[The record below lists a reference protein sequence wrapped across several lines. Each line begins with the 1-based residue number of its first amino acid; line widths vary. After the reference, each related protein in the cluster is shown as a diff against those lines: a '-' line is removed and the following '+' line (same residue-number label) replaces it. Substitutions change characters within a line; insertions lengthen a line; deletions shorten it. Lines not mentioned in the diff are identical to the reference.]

1 MKKLVIIVTLLSVT
15 LLNAITVYYN
25 GEGDDIGEWSI
36 RPNSLATANL
46 TEVYDETLHSRVM
59 QFTDGGVYSLRMPGE
74 NIFWVN
80 TTERILSFDMNLDSD
95 FTISAFVQT
104 PNGLRQLFYNRLN
117 LNAGHHNN
125 VANRNIMC
133 SIGHHRMFRV
143 GAGHSGWG
151 NHAEFR
157 NNRDGWVRVTVD
169 LERQLRDTE
178 PNNRVISVL
187 SLRITGTAGRI
198 DNVTLDA
205 PDNIFTHGTRANDWR
220 LSPNTP
226 AGGTVA
232 VVQDAQRGHQVIE
245 FNGAN
250 GSNSFTTGART
261 GNGRWNDRGND
272 VIQWKM
278 QTEDPYKFIV
288 HVNTRNGLRDLVY
301 NGGKRRDV
309 DDRWWLH
316 SMRAIEE
323 RGLDAAHNEIYIGM
337 SIRRHLGDASP
348 DNNND
353 GIPDYDSGTGPTW
366 QTFTRNLA
374 TDLLEFDNGNRLLS
388 VNGVTVI
395 GTNTFEHNSPMIA
408 SRIRV
413 DDIQLF
419 MAPVPTG
426 AATHLTAWRLRENS
440 VRIAFRDNSN
450 GEVGFRF
457 INADT
462 GAIIGNQLP
471 ATNGVGVNSIGQ
483 INGLTAGTDYN
494 VQVETIF
501 NDGRDNIRS
510 LPLAFRT
517 RGDAPN
523 VNSHPVTDLH
533 AWRRRE
539 TSVRISFLDNSLGEI
554 GFRYI
559 NADTGAVMG
568 NQVAAVNGTGTATIG
583 QINGLTAGTTYRVRV
598 ETLFAN
604 AQNNNMS
611 AVLTFRTRGAAP
623 VVISHPATDLH
634 FWRRRATSVRISFRD
649 NSEGEIGFRY
659 INANTGAVMGNQ
671 VNAVNGTGT
680 ATIGQINGLTPNTQY
695 RVRVET
701 LFANA
706 QNNNRSAIITFRT
719 RAN

>member
-1 MKKLVIIVTLLSVT
+1 MKKLAIIVTLLSVT

-36 RPNSLATANL
+36 RPNSLANANL

-74 NIFWVN
+74 NVFWVN

-104 PNGLRQLFYNRLN
+104 PDGLRQLFYNRLS

-143 GAGHSGWG
+143 GRGHSGWG
-151 NHAEFR
+151 NHPEFR

-178 PNNRVISVL
+178 PNNRVTRVL
-187 SLRITGTAGRI
+187 SLRVMGTAGRI

-205 PDNIFTHGTRANDWR
+205 PPHIFTHGENANDWR

-309 DDRWWLH
+309 DDRWWVH
-316 SMRAIEE
+316 SMNAIEE

-337 SIRRHLGDASP
+337 SIRRHLGDDSP

-353 GIPDYDSGTGPTW
+353 GFPDYDSGTGPTW

-426 AATHLTAWRLRENS
+426 AATHLTAWRRRNHS

-457 INADT
+457 INAQT
-462 GAIIGNQLP
+462 GAVMGNPLP
-471 ATNGVGVNSIGQ
+471 ATNGVGINSIGQ
-483 INGLTAGTDYN
+483 INGLIAGTEYQ

-501 NDGRDNIRS
+501 NDGRDNIMS
-510 LPLAFRT
+510 LP
-517 RGDAPN
+517 
-523 VNSHPVTDLH
+523 
-533 AWRRRE
+533 
-539 TSVRISFLDNSLGEI
+539 
-554 GFRYI
+554 
-559 NADTGAVMG
+559 
-568 NQVAAVNGTGTATIG
+568 
-583 QINGLTAGTTYRVRV
+583 
-598 ETLFAN
+598 
-604 AQNNNMS
+604 
-611 AVLTFRTRGAAP
+611 LTFRTRGVAP
-623 VVISHPATDLH
+623 NIISHPADDLH

-671 VNAVNGTGT
+671 VNAVDGTGT
-680 ATIGQINGLTPNTQY
+680 ATIGQIDGLTPNTQY